1 MKKKLR
7 RKTNKMDHFIELVM
21 ELLFGLAKDTP
32 DKKPEIEYVD
42 HFIVKHPRKKTIARI
57 CATLI
62 IVAVFS
68 ILWIFIKHETRYLFA
83 VFVGLGIILFALSLF
98 AFSFRCDID
107 DTEISRSFFWL
118 FKKKIYWQNILCVRV
133 VEQTNEKSVII
144 ALYDQTGKCV
154 IDFNTDME
162 NAWYIV
168 KMAEQKEIEVRNEK
182 DLTLKQLAHL

>member
-1 MKKKLR
+1 ME
-7 RKTNKMDHFIELVM
+7 HFVELIL

-62 IVAVFS
+62 IVAIFS

-98 AFSFRCDID
+98 AFSFKCDID
-107 DTEISRSFFWL
+107 DTKISRSFFWL
-118 FKKKIYWQNILCVRV
+118 FQKKIKWQDILCVRV
-133 VEQTNEKSVII
+133 IEQTNEKSVII
-144 ALYDQTGKCV
+144 ALYNQTGKCV

-162 NAWYIV
+162 NTWYVV
-168 KMAEQKEIEVRNEK
+168 KMAEQKGIEVRNEK

>member
-1 MKKKLR
+1 MEY
-7 RKTNKMDHFIELVM
+7 FVELIL
-21 ELLFGLAKDTP
+21 ELLFGLAKDAP

-42 HFIVKHPRKKTIARI
+42 NFIVKHPRKKTIARI

-62 IVAVFS
+62 IVALFS

-98 AFSFRCDID
+98 AFSFKCDID
-107 DTEISRSFFWL
+107 DTKMSRSYFWL
-118 FKKKIYWQNILCVRV
+118 FQKKIKWQDILCVRV

-144 ALYDQTGKCV
+144 ALYNQTGKCV

-168 KMAEQKEIEVRNEK
+168 KMAEQKEIELENEK
-182 DLTLKQLAHL
+182 DLTIKQLAHL

>member
-1 MKKKLR
+1 
-7 RKTNKMDHFIELVM
+7 MDHFIELVM

-118 FKKKIYWQNILCVRV
+118 FKKKINWQDIVCARV
-133 VEQTNEKSVII
+133 VEQTNEKSVIV
-144 ALYDQTGKCV
+144 ALYNQSGKCV
-154 IDFNTDME
+154 IDFNTEME
-162 NAWYIV
+162 NTWYIV
-168 KMAEQKEIEVRNEK
+168 KMAEQKDIEIRNEK

>member
-1 MKKKLR
+1 ME
-7 RKTNKMDHFIELVM
+7 HFVELIL
-21 ELLFGLAKDTP
+21 ELLFGLAKGAP

-42 HFIVKHPRKKTIARI
+42 NFIVKHPRKKTIARI

-62 IVAVFS
+62 IVTLFS

-98 AFSFRCDID
+98 AFSFKCDID
-107 DTEISRSFFWL
+107 DTKISRSFFWM
-118 FKKKIYWQNILCVRV
+118 FQKKIKWQDILCVRV

-144 ALYDQTGKCV
+144 ALYNQTGKCV

-162 NAWYIV
+162 NAWYVV
-168 KMAEQKEIEVRNEK
+168 KMAEQKGIEVRNEK

>member
-1 MKKKLR
+1 ME
-7 RKTNKMDHFIELVM
+7 HFVELIL
-21 ELLFGLAKDTP
+21 ELLFGLAKDAP

-42 HFIVKHPRKKTIARI
+42 NFIVKHPRKKTIARI

-62 IVAVFS
+62 IVALFS

-98 AFSFRCDID
+98 AFSFKCDID
-107 DTEISRSFFWL
+107 DTKISRSFFWM
-118 FKKKIYWQNILCVRV
+118 FGKKTKWQDILCVRV

-144 ALYDQTGKCV
+144 ALYNQTGKCV

-162 NAWYIV
+162 NAWYVV
-168 KMAEQKEIEVRNEK
+168 KMAEQKGIEVRNEK

>member
-1 MKKKLR
+1 ME
-7 RKTNKMDHFIELVM
+7 HFVELIL

-42 HFIVKHPRKKTIARI
+42 HFIVKHPCKKTIARI

-62 IVAVFS
+62 IVAIFS

-98 AFSFRCDID
+98 AFSFKCDID
-107 DTEISRSFFWL
+107 DTKISRSFFWM
-118 FKKKIYWQNILCVRV
+118 FRKKTKWQDILCVRV

-144 ALYDQTGKCV
+144 ALYNQTGKCI

-162 NAWYIV
+162 NAWYVV
-168 KMAEQKEIEVRNEK
+168 KMAEQKGIEVRNEK

>member
-1 MKKKLR
+1 ME
-7 RKTNKMDHFIELVM
+7 HFVELIL

-32 DKKPEIEYVD
+32 DKKPEIEYVG
-42 HFIVKHPRKKTIARI
+42 HFIIKHPRKKTIARI

-62 IVAVFS
+62 IVALFS
-68 ILWIFIKHETRYLFA
+68 ILWVFIKHEIRYLFA

-98 AFSFRCDID
+98 AFSFKCDID
-107 DTEISRSFFWL
+107 DTKISRSFFWM
-118 FKKKIYWQNILCVRV
+118 FRKKTKWQDILCVRV

-144 ALYDQTGKCV
+144 ALYNQTGKCV

-162 NAWYIV
+162 NAWYVV
-168 KMAEQKEIEVRNEK
+168 KMAEQKGIEVRNEK

>member
-1 MKKKLR
+1 ME
-7 RKTNKMDHFIELVM
+7 HFVELIL
-21 ELLFGLAKDTP
+21 ELLFGLAKDAP

-62 IVAVFS
+62 IVAIFS

-83 VFVGLGIILFALSLF
+83 VFVGLGIILFALLLF
-98 AFSFRCDID
+98 AFSFKCDID
-107 DTEISRSFFWL
+107 DTKISRSFFWM
-118 FKKKIYWQNILCVRV
+118 FQKKIKWQDILCVRV

-144 ALYDQTGKCV
+144 ALYNQTGKCV

-162 NAWYIV
+162 NAWYVV

>member
-1 MKKKLR
+1 ME
-7 RKTNKMDHFIELVM
+7 HFVELIL
-21 ELLFGLAKDTP
+21 ELLFGLAKDAP

-42 HFIVKHPRKKTIARI
+42 NFIVKHPRKKTIARI

-62 IVAVFS
+62 IVALFS

-98 AFSFRCDID
+98 AFSFKCDID
-107 DTEISRSFFWL
+107 DTKISRSFFWM
-118 FKKKIYWQNILCVRV
+118 FRKKTKWQDILCVRV

-144 ALYDQTGKCV
+144 ALYDQTGKCI

-162 NAWYIV
+162 NAWYVV
-168 KMAEQKEIEVRNEK
+168 KMAEQKGIEVRNEK

>member
-1 MKKKLR
+1 ME
-7 RKTNKMDHFIELVM
+7 HFVELIL
-21 ELLFGLAKDTP
+21 ELLFGLAKDAP

-42 HFIVKHPRKKTIARI
+42 NFIVKHPRKKTIARI

-62 IVAVFS
+62 IVALFS

-98 AFSFRCDID
+98 AFSFKCDID
-107 DTEISRSFFWL
+107 DTKISRSFFWM
-118 FKKKIYWQNILCVRV
+118 FQKKIKWQDILCVRA

-144 ALYDQTGKCV
+144 ALYNQTGKCV

-162 NAWYIV
+162 NAWYVV
-168 KMAEQKEIEVRNEK
+168 KMAEQKGIEVRNEK